1 MEIKRK
7 ISYKKH
13 LLSFFI
19 TLTVF
24 IAVFLFSS
32 LVNTSRLEYLERSK
46 RELEKEIYALN
57 ILKADF
63 CKKAEESL
71 LMDELNKIK
80 ERLSFV
86 RESLGADQ
94 KKVIELEE
102 SFSLIQLEYL
112 NIIKKSNQKCDFNL
126 IPIIYIY
133 SIEDNNNKSDHKI
146 QKFVF
151 SYLNGKYSNLR
162 FFSFNASLELPE
174 IQRFIPKLEE
184 TGKEKFPIIIVKEKR
199 YYEHKNRQEMKEIL
213 ENFDLVPRMEE
224 LQIETG
230 K

>member
-32 LVNTSRLEYLERSK
+32 LVNTSRFEYLERSK
-46 RELEKEIYALN
+46 RELEKEIYTLN

-71 LMDELNKIK
+71 LMNELNKIK

-151 SYLNGKYSNLR
+151 SYLNRKYSNLR

>member
-13 LLSFFI
+13 LFSFFI
-19 TLTVF
+19 TLTIF

-32 LVNTSRLEYLERSK
+32 LVNTSRFEYLERSK
-46 RELEKEIYALN
+46 RELEKEIYTLN

-71 LMDELNKIK
+71 LMNELNKIK

-151 SYLNGKYSNLR
+151 SYLNRKYSNLR
-162 FFSFNASLELPE
+162 FFSFNSSLELPE

-184 TGKEKFPIIIVKEKR
+184 MGKEKFPIIIVKEKR
-199 YYEHKNRQEMKEIL
+199 YYGHKNGQEMREIL

-224 LQIETG
+224 PQIETG
-230 K
+230 E